1 MGKFKYSG
9 DINVEHG
16 GVWYKLN
23 RKDWDSYGY
32 CSAIRVTPCSDGGA
46 QDNAW
51 WVEELTVL
59 KPEKESELKSILE
72 TCGWFIDPETGDI
85 VSTYRADTVAKKGTA
100 AFRWA
105 IADSCVGYGRYD
117 IINSETVQIGKKPEG
132 KRPYWEQAEPSII
145 LRANSSLERY
155 VRNNFLK
162 GL

>member
-1 MGKFKYSG
+1 
-9 DINVEHG
+9 
-16 GVWYKLN
+16 
-23 RKDWDSYGY
+23 
-32 CSAIRVTPCSDGGA
+32 VTPCSDGGA

-59 KPEKESELKSILE
+59 KPEKDSELKSILE

-85 VSTYRADTVAKKGTA
+85 VSTYRGDTVAKKGTA

-105 IADSCVGYGRYD
+105 IAESCVGYGRYD
-117 IINSETVQIGKKPEG
+117 IINSETVQIGKKTTG